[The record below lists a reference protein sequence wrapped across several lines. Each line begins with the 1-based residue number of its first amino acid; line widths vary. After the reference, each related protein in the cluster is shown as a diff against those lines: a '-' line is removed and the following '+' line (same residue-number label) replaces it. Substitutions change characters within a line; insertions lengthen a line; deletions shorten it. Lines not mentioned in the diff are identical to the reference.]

1 MEDTKMAKPTPQQA
15 MARAIAILG
24 SQAAAARAAGLSPA
38 MVWQMST
45 GRKPVP
51 LRAGLALESATHG
64 LVAATDLCPAQA
76 DLVRAIERSITRR
89 VAVRGTT

>member
-1 MEDTKMAKPTPQQA
+1 MDDEMAKPTPQQA

-24 SQAAAARAAGLSPA
+24 SQAAAARAAGLAPA
-38 MVWQMST
+38 MIWQMAS

-64 LVAATDLCPAQA
+64 LVSVLDLCPAQV
-76 DLVRAIERSITRR
+76 DLITAIERSIARR